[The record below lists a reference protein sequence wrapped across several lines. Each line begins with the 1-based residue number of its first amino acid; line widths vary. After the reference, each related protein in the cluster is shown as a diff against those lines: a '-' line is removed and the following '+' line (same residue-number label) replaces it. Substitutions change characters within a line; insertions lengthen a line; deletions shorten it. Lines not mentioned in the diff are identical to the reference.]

1 MTEAKHSKYS
11 ASAAKRWMN
20 CPGSMVLCVGLVDHG
35 SKYADEGTK
44 AHAASEEL
52 LTTGAISTVTGV
64 DGDMLK
70 HVGVYT
76 GNIKQYAE
84 GGTLMVEQ
92 RVNYS
97 RFLGV
102 DTGEAWGTSD
112 AIVIQGNEVQVHD
125 LKYGQGELVSADG
138 NEQMMLYAL
147 GAYDALDDLAGPF
160 THFRTAIHQ
169 VRVDPRP
176 QEWDGTVETLL
187 AFGEVAK
194 RAVHAVKAAEFGFQ
208 SVADGTKTQAE
219 WEAEYLNPGEGQC
232 RWCKAKATCPALY
245 KMTSDTLL
253 ADFEQIDEAPQPH
266 KLSFAQMR
274 LALENKG
281 LIEAW
286 LLSVENSVKDLLL
299 EGGTFE
305 GFKLVEGRSVRKWS
319 DEDQAGERLVD
330 LVGEQNAFT
339 KKLISP
345 AQAEKLLGKKDKA
358 LIADIVAKPR
368 GAATL
373 AKETDPRPAISPV
386 DADFDALDCDET
398 EA

>member
-1 MTEAKHSKYS
+1 MTAHAKLS
-11 ASAAKRWMN
+11 ASGAHRWMA
-20 CPGSMVLCVGLVDHG
+20 CPGSV
-35 SKYADEGTK
+35 
-44 AHAASEEL
+44 
-52 LTTGAISTVTGV
+52 
-64 DGDMLK
+64 
-70 HVGVYT
+70 
-76 GNIKQYAE
+76 NAE
-84 GGTLMVEQ
+84 GGRVDRTSSFAEEGTRAHDLMEIALKSGKPCRDLTQ
-92 RVNYS
+92 DREMAD
-97 RFLGV
+97 F
-102 DTGEAWGTSD
+102 
-112 AIVIQGNEVQVHD
+112 VQVYVDYVNSLRQPGDALFIEYRVDFSEWVPEGFGTADTIIVSDEVLHIID
-125 LKYGQGELVSADG
+125 LKYGKGVPVYAENNPQL
-138 NEQMMLYAL
+138 MLYAL
-147 GAYDALDDLAGPF
+147 GAYDECMFLSDFQSVKISIVQPRLDTISEWEISITDL
-160 THFRTAIHQ
+160 
-169 VRVDPRP
+169 
-176 QEWDGTVETLL
+176 LK
-187 AFGEVAK
+187 FGEVVRQAALDTQNPKAK
-194 RAVHAVKAAEFGFQ
+194 RV
-208 SVADGTKTQAE
+208 
-219 WEAEYLNPGEGQC
+219 PGEKQC

-358 LIADIVAKPR
+358 KIGDIVAKPR